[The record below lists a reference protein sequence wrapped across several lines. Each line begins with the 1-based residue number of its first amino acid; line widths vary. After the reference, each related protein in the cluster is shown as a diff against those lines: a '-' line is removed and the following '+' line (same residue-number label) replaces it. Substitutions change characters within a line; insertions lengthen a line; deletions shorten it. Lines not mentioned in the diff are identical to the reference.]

1 MNFPKLP
8 RSLVLAALSLSLAAG
23 LRADGPA
30 ETTLRDHVDA
40 TVPAHLTIE
49 QLHVRLVGS
58 PATKAKAEITLRAA
72 ETL

>member
-1 MNFPKLP
+1 MNLPKLP

-30 ETTLRDHVDA
+30 EATLRDHVDA